1 MRYLITFSYDGS
13 AYNGY
18 QKQVNKNTIQDNLE
32 DALLKINNTKV
43 SIVASGRTDANVH
56 AINQKAHFDLSINI
70 EPNNLKKALNSLINK
85 DIYVKNV
92 EIVNSDFH
100 ARFNVTSKEYI
111 YKINTGEY
119 NPIEKNYIYQYNKPL
134 NVDLMKKSLDNLLG
148 THNFKAFT
156 KKTVEEKNYI
166 KTIIS
171 YNITEYNGIIT
182 ISLIGSGFL
191 RYMVRNIVGTLINI
205 SENKIKQEDILNI
218 INSCDRCR
226 AGITA
231 SPVGLYLNNVNY

>member
-32 DALLKINNTKV
+32 DALLKINNKKV
-43 SIVASGRTDANVH
+43 SIVASGRTDAKVH

-70 EPNNLKKALNSLINK
+70 EPTNLKKALNSLINK

-171 YNITEYNGIIT
+171 YNINEYNGIIT

-205 SENKIKQEDILNI
+205 SEQKIKLESINDIL
-218 INSCDRCR
+218 NSCDRCR